1 MSNEERSAE
10 AQVCNFRLI
19 FRASSDGRL
28 VVGSRRANDCTLS
41 RAARGG
47 TVLSEIGFPLCAVGS
62 KFAPHFR
69 QGLFSPLA
77 KFEIAFR
84 YKLVSLKVLRR
95 NC

>member
-1 MSNEERSAE
+1 
-10 AQVCNFRLI
+10 
-19 FRASSDGRL
+19 
-28 VVGSRRANDCTLS
+28 
-41 RAARGG
+41 
-47 TVLSEIGFPLCAVGS
+47 VLSEIGFPLCAVGS